1 MKYPQDPSILTE
13 DASRRGDITEDR
25 DDSSGVT
32 SFVTAPSTIA
42 RTNLSNGTADKA
54 FQISFN
60 GSEVDAEGEM
70 SVPIS
75 NTDDLRLRKE

>member
-42 RTNLSNGTADKA
+42 RTNLTNGTADKA

-60 GSEVDAEGEM
+60 GSEVNGEGET

-75 NTDDLRLRKE
+75 NTDDLRLR